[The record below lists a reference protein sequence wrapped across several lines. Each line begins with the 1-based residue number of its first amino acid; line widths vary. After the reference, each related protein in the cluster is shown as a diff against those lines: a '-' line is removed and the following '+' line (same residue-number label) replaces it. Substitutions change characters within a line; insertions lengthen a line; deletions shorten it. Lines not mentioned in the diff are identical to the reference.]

1 MVDPTLG
8 NNLPEEQE
16 NDAKKLLVVCFL
28 GSWSADSHEE
38 SNSRPRLSSD
48 ATARRANVVK
58 EDWNL
63 HVPMSGFF

>member
-1 MVDPTLG
+1 MDLTLG

-28 GSWSADSHEE
+28 VLGPQTTHEE

-63 HVPMSGFF
+63 HVPMSVFF